1 MIVAINPNERAADR
15 LEELQKKRK
24 KWLQRND
31 GIPFVSIVKKNMVR
45 LEKKVSYHLYC
56 AYLILWEH
64 SLMGRNF
71 MWHNL
76 ALGFNCNFSDFVK
89 VLKKS

>member
-71 MWHNL
+71 ISGIILLW
-76 ALGFNCNFSDFVK
+76 
-89 VLKKS
+89 VLIVISLIL